1 MVNVLLVEKIGTV
14 SPVRADWQV
23 RQRLSVHLKNPFF
36 FFAVNTFELTKMSLR
51 FLGRLKE
58 TIGQCGIAAKHRFD
72 ECKIGKY
79 FCSIWGRL
87 GRPGLKEVTKGTLL
101 DFLVLELSLRIKL
114 SGLVIFRILSKAAS
128 IIFGLYC
135 RRKRY
140 CRSSSRRL
148 VKKESVEQI
157 RRSL

>member
-1 MVNVLLVEKIGTV
+1 MA
-14 SPVRADWQV
+14 SR
-23 RQRLSVHLKNPFF
+23 
-36 FFAVNTFELTKMSLR
+36 
-51 FLGRLKE
+51 
-58 TIGQCGIAAKHRFD
+58 HRFE

-101 DFLVLELSLRIKL
+101 EFLDLVLSLRFKL